1 MGTSTAR
8 RGPSTAAWRLAKG
21 AATRYL
27 SPEGAAPVA
36 AREVV
41 RRYVAA
47 LGETSGDAAQDL
59 LAGFRLTRKVAQNL
73 ADFWETATASG
84 FPAALGAWGSPEL
97 AQEPP
102 EVGILVLAATWVEED
117 GSLEA
122 QVARTALAVCLSK
135 AMAAI
140 GSSRPQVEAAALVKE
155 FLGLAFCQRLVLD
168 LGESLEAATPGYSEY
183 KEGLTR
189 LGDEIA
195 GKAASIPEPPPGP
208 GKWQGLAGWLWV
220 TRVLEAVLGRFQES
234 EVFNVR

>member
-27 SPEGAAPVA
+27 SPESAVPVA
-36 AREVV
+36 AGEVV

-47 LGETSGDAAQDL
+47 LGETSVAGQDL

-102 EVGILVLAATWVEED
+102 EVGILGLAATWVEED

-168 LGESLEAATPGYSEY
+168 LGDSLEAAAPGYSEY

-195 GKAASIPEPPPGP
+195 ATAATVPEPPPGP